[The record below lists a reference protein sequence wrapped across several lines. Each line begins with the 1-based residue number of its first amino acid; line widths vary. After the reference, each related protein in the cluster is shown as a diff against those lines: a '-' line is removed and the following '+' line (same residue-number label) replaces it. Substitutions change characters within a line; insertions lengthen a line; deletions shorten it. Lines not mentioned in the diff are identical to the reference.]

1 MDDAKQ
7 GVIYFTLGSLV
18 RTSTLPKHII
28 KAFRDAFAEL
38 PVKVLWKFELE
49 LQDIPENV
57 YISKWFPQS
66 DILAHP
72 NLTAYVTHG
81 GQLGTLE
88 AVHNGV
94 PLVGIPMFHD
104 QHGNIHNLV
113 DRGAAVK
120 LGFDNLTKENILA
133 AVKSVLFDKR

>member
-66 DILAHP
+66 DIL
-72 NLTAYVTHG
+72 G
-81 GQLGTLE
+81 
-88 AVHNGV
+88 
-94 PLVGIPMFHD
+94 
-104 QHGNIHNLV
+104 
-113 DRGAAVK
+113 K
-120 LGFDNLTKENILA
+120 
-133 AVKSVLFDKR
+133 